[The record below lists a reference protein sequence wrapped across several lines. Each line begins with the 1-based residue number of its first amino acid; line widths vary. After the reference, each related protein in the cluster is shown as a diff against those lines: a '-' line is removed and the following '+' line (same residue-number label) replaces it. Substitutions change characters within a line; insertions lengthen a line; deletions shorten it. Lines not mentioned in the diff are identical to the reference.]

1 VTASFEE
8 DSQRRGSGRKVG
20 YERRRTKMM
29 ERRVRFFRVRSS
41 SRTTGASASS
51 CRWTY
56 PGWHHY
62 VADAARRRRRCR
74 GCFSIRIRHRLI
86 NLMSSQRICK
96 EV

>member
-56 PGWHHY
+56 PGWHHS
-62 VADAARRRRRCR
+62 RRRRCPSVD
-74 GCFSIRIRHRLI
+74 GAEDVFSIRIRHRLI